1 MSLASRLV
9 ALDGK
14 GYGAYKSLRGE
25 HAVAP
30 GVTLHLDKVQADP
43 FAPPSLLRV
52 VLERAVLGNI
62 HDLAVRHPGAAGDHL
77 TRRLVGA
84 IAELSPHGKENGHL
98 AIDRPGQQVLVRST
112 VVFTRHGLELR
123 MEAAL
128 PAKGRRI
135 RGRVAARLLTE
146 VLPDVVTRAVVDADP
161 EKLQEAI
168 RLKVDQEDLREQVR
182 ADDLVAFVADGS
194 VLPRRSGD
202 SDEPLR
208 TAVTF
213 QSPESLRRSYRL
225 PSGRE
230 VTGMGLARG
239 VTVIVG
245 GGFHGKSTLLRALQS
260 GVYDHVAGDGREL
273 IVSVDDAVALRAEDG
288 RAVTGV
294 DISQFI
300 DGLPT
305 GAGTTNFSTPNASGS
320 TSQAAWLSEALEA
333 GSSCLLI
340 DEDTSATNF
349 MIRDERMRLLVPAD
363 REPITPLINRIRGLW
378 EGAGVSTVLVTGGS
392 GAYLD
397 VADRVILM
405 DDYLPLDVTERA
417 AKLREPVPAQE
428 PYPLPA
434 PRRPCIDVRG
444 KRPPQAKGLQ
454 VIRVGDGQLDL
465 SALAQLVDGS
475 QTRTIATL
483 LPRVQQRL
491 EDGASLADAADAAL
505 HENVVTRPG
514 RHPGRLAQVRPQELM
529 FAVNHLRP

>member
-25 HAVAP
+25 HALAP

-43 FAPPSLLRV
+43 FAPPSLVRV
-52 VLERAVLGNI
+52 VLERSVLDEI
-62 HDLAVRHPGAAGDHL
+62 HDLAAAHPGAAGDHL
-77 TRRLVGA
+77 TRRLVAA
-84 IAELSPHGKENGHL
+84 IAALSPRGKENGHL
-98 AIDRPGQQVLVRST
+98 AIDRPGQQVLARST
-112 VVFTRHGLELR
+112 VVFTRQGLELR

-135 RGRVAARLLTE
+135 RGRAAAQLLTE
-146 VLPDVVTRAVVDADP
+146 ILPEVVARAVREADP
-161 EKLQEAI
+161 EELRAAI
-168 RLKVDQEDLREQVR
+168 RLKADQEELRARVR
-182 ADDLVAFVADGS
+182 ADGLIAFVADGA

-208 TAVTF
+208 NAVAF

-260 GVYDHVAGDGREL
+260 GVYDHVEGDGREF
-273 IVSVDDAVALRAEDG
+273 VVAVDDAVSLRAEDG

-294 DISQFI
+294 DIAQFI
-300 DGLPT
+300 AGLPT
-305 GAGTTNFSTPNASGS
+305 GADTTSFSTPNASGS

-333 GSSCLLI
+333 GSRCLLI

-363 REPITPLINRIRGLW
+363 REPITPLIDRIRGLW
-378 EGAGVSTVLVTGGS
+378 EGAGVSVVLVTGGS

-405 DDYLPLDVTERA
+405 DNYRAVDVTERA
-417 AKLREPVPAQE
+417 AELRTPVAAQE

-434 PRRPCIDVRG
+434 PRRPRIDVRG
-444 KRPPQAKGLQ
+444 KRPPQAKGVQ
-454 VIRVGDGQLDL
+454 AIRVSDDQLDL
-465 SALAQLVDGS
+465 SALAQLVDDS
-475 QTRTIATL
+475 QTRTIAAL

-505 HENVVTRPG
+505 NENVVTRPG

-529 FAVNHLRP
+529 FAVNHLR

>member
-9 ALDGK
+9 ALDGT

-43 FAPPSLLRV
+43 FAPPSLIRV
-52 VLERAVLGNI
+52 VLERSTLGDV
-62 HDLAVRHPGAAGDHL
+62 HDLSAAHPGAAGDHL
-77 TRRLVGA
+77 TRRLVRA

-98 AIDRPGQQVLVRST
+98 SIDQPGQQVLTRST
-112 VVFTRHGLELR
+112 VVFTRHGAELR

-135 RGRVAARLLTE
+135 RGRAAAQLLTE
-146 VLPDVVTRAVVDADP
+146 VLPDVVTRAVVKADP
-161 EKLQEAI
+161 EGLQEAI
-168 RLKVDQEDLREQVR
+168 RLKVDQEDLRAQVC
-182 ADDLVAFVADGS
+182 ADDLVAFIADGS

-208 TAVTF
+208 QAVTF
-213 QSPESLRRSYRL
+213 QSPESLRRNYRL

-230 VTGMGLARG
+230 VTGMGVARG
-239 VTVIVG
+239 VTVIAG

-260 GVYDHVAGDGREL
+260 GVYDHVEGDGREFV
-273 IVSVDDAVALRAEDG
+273 IAVDDAVALRAEDG

-305 GAGTTNFSTPNASGS
+305 GADTTSFSTPNASGS

-363 REPITPLINRIRGLW
+363 REPITPLIDRIRGLW
-378 EGAGVSTVLVTGGS
+378 KGTGVSTVLVTGGS

-397 VADRVILM
+397 VADQVLLM
-405 DDYLPLDVTERA
+405 DNYRAVDVTERA
-417 AKLREPVPAQE
+417 AELREPVPAQE
-428 PYPLPA
+428 PYPLPS
-434 PRRPCIDVRG
+434 PRLPRIDVRG
-444 KRPPQAKGLQ
+444 KRPPQATGLHA
-454 VIRVGDGQLDL
+454 IRVGDGQLDL
-465 SALAQLVDGS
+465 SALAQLVDDS

-483 LPRVQQRL
+483 LPRIQQRL
-491 EDGASLADAADAAL
+491 EGGMSLAEAVAAVL
-505 HENVVTRPG
+505 REGVVAQPG
-514 RHPGRLAQVRPQELM
+514 RHPGKLAQVRPQELT